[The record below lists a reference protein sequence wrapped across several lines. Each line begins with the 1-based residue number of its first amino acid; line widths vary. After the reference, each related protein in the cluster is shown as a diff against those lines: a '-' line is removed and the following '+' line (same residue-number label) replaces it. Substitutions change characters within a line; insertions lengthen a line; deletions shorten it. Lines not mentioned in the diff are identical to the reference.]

1 MKYVFID
8 AEFTG
13 EHAKTTLVSL
23 GLVDFDGNELYLTL
37 DDYDLDQVTDWL
49 HDNVLI
55 NIDQSLRISSKEAYE
70 KVSDWL
76 KKYSNGEDISIVSA
90 GLGADWILMVELY
103 KWSVPGEKY
112 FHGLHHLPKFLNH
125 GKHLDLRSLF
135 SVTDLNPDI
144 DRAKFAGKKEFTG
157 DRHNAIYDARIV
169 RECFIKLLNFP
180 ELHFLNDC

>member
-37 DDYDLDQVTDWL
+37 NDYDLDQVTDWFR
-49 HDNVLI
+49 DNVLI
-55 NIDQSLRISSKEAYE
+55 SINQSSRISSKEAYR
-70 KVSDWL
+70 KMSVWL
-76 KKYSNGEDISIVSA
+76 EQCSNGEDVSMVSA
-90 GLGADWILMVELY
+90 GLSADWVLMAELY

-135 SVTDLNPDI
+135 SVAGFNPDI
-144 DRAKFAGKKEFTG
+144 DRSKFAGKKEFIG

-169 RECFIKLLNFP
+169 RECFIKLLNSP
-180 ELHFLNDC
+180 ELHFLND